1 MHHNATPANIT
12 SEAPLKKICLM
23 RLSAIGDVCHAV
35 AMVTRI
41 RHMWPQTQITWV
53 IGKIEYQLVKGL
65 AGVRFV
71 VCDKK
76 SKNARA
82 QLKRDLAQEEFDAL
96 LVMQIA
102 LRANWLSSVIKAKR
116 RIGFDWSRSKEG
128 HSLFI
133 NERIQA
139 IGNAHVLEGF
149 MQFADALGVPPA
161 PLSWDMPIEPSDE
174 MWVQEKIAHL
184 GKYVVVAP
192 TASKAMR
199 NWTPEGY
206 TEVISNLHKKGVP
219 TVLCGGPGP
228 LDKAMQAALHDL
240 NAPIALDLVGQTTL
254 KQMLV
259 VLRQARCVIAPDT
272 GPAHMATTVKTPVV
286 GLYAHSNPLRTGP
299 YLSLNNVVSVYPKA
313 IMKEYN
319 KPWEQLR
326 FGLRAKGA
334 EWMAQI
340 TVADVEKSLSEF
352 V

>member
-1 MHHNATPANIT
+1 MLNNVKPQNTLPK
-12 SEAPLKKICLM
+12 EPLNSICLM

-41 RHMWPQTQITWV
+41 RQMWPQTQITWV

-82 QLKRDLAQEEFDAL
+82 QLKKDLAQEEFDAL

-116 RIGFDWSRSKEG
+116 RIGFDWARSKEG

-139 IGNAHVLEGF
+139 IPKAHVLEGF
-149 MQFADALGVPPA
+149 MQFADVLGVPPA
-161 PLSWDMPIEPSDE
+161 PLSWDMPIQQSDE
-174 MWVQEKIAHL
+174 IWAQEQIAHL
-184 GKYVVVAP
+184 GTYVVVAP

-206 TEVISNLHKKGVP
+206 TEVIRNLHRRGIA

-228 LDKAMQAALHDL
+228 LDKAMQTALHDL
-240 NAPIALDLVGQTTL
+240 DAPIALDLVGQTTL
-254 KQMLV
+254 QQMLV

-286 GLYAHSNPLRTGP
+286 GLYAHSNPMRTGP

-313 IMKEYN
+313 IAKEYN
-319 KPWEQLR
+319 KPWEELT
-326 FGLRAKGA
+326 FGIRAKG
-334 EWMAQI
+334 EQWMSHI
-340 TVADVEKSLSEF
+340 TVEDVEKSLSEF

>member
-1 MHHNATPANIT
+1 MSNNAMPETT
-12 SEAPLKKICLM
+12 SPEQPLNSICLM

-41 RHMWPQTQITWV
+41 RQMWPQTQITWV

-82 QLKRDLAQEEFDAL
+82 QLKQDLAHEEFDAL

-116 RIGFDWSRSKEG
+116 RIGFDWARSKEG

-133 NERIQA
+133 NERIQP
-139 IGNAHVLEGF
+139 IPQSHVLEGF

-161 PLSWDMPIEPSDE
+161 PLSWDMPIQPSDE

-206 TEVISNLHKKGVP
+206 TEVIRNLHKKGVA
-219 TVLCGGPGP
+219 TVLCGGPGS

-254 KQMLV
+254 QQMLV
-259 VLRQARCVIAPDT
+259 VLRQAKCVIAPDT
-272 GPAHMATTVKTPVV
+272 GPAHMATTVKTPVI

-299 YLSLNNVVSVYPKA
+299 YLSLGNVVSVYPEA
-313 IMKEYN
+313 IAKEYN
-319 KPWEQLR
+319 KPWEEMT
-326 FGLRAKGA
+326 FGLRAKGRD
-334 EWMAQI
+334 WMSHI
-340 TVADVEKSLSEF
+340 SVADVEKSLSDF

>member
-1 MHHNATPANIT
+1 MQNNPTLDTPT
-12 SEAPLKKICLM
+12 STQALNSICLV
-23 RLSAIGDVCHAV
+23 RLSAIGDVCHAL

-41 RHMWPQTQITWV
+41 RKMWPQTNITWV

-65 AGVRFV
+65 SGVRFV

-82 QLKRDLAQEEFDAL
+82 QLKQDLGDEVFDAL
-96 LVMQIA
+96 LVMQVA
-102 LRANWLSSVIKAKR
+102 LRANWLSSVVKAKR
-116 RIGFDWSRSKEG
+116 RIGFDWHRSKEG

-133 NERIQA
+133 NERIKA
-139 IGNAHVLEGF
+139 IPQSHVLEGF
-149 MQFADALGVPPA
+149 MQFADVLGVPHA
-161 PLSWDMPIEPSDE
+161 PLEWDVPTNPSDE

-184 GKYVVVAP
+184 GRFIVVAP

-206 TEVISNLHKKGVP
+206 AEVITKLHQRGVA

-228 LDKAMQAALHDL
+228 LDQAMQQALHQL

-254 KQMLV
+254 KQMLI
-259 VLRQARCVIAPDT
+259 VLRQAQCVLAPDT

-299 YLSLNNVVSVYPKA
+299 YLSLNNVVSVYPEA
-313 IMKEYN
+313 IESEYN
-319 KPWEQLR
+319 KHWHELS
-326 FGLRAKGA
+326 FGIRAKG
-334 EWMAQI
+334 EQWMAQI
-340 TVADVEKSLSEF
+340 SVADVEKSLSDF